1 MTTPLTAQAKWLA
14 DLFGAASTSAE
25 AWPAAMQAVATLQQ
39 DYFQQIAAW
48 WMPGVAT
55 GTGLATAGAP
65 DKRFAGEAWQ
75 RDPRFE
81 MAKQGY
87 LAYSRL
93 VQQAI
98 GAAPIDARAKG
109 QLSFMT
115 RQMLDVAS
123 PANFLA
129 TNPEAQQLMLETGG
143 QSLIDGMQLL
153 LADLLKGRI
162 TMTDENAF
170 EVGRDIATTEGAVI
184 FENELMQVIRY
195 APQTPE
201 VHARPLL
208 MVPPCI
214 NKFYILDLSRDNSLV
229 RYAVEQG
236 HTVFMVSWRSA
247 VPEMARLGWDDYLAS
262 GVMKA
267 IDVAL
272 DATGAEQLN
281 ALGFCLGGTLLSCA
295 AAVERARG
303 LDRLASLTLLTT
315 MLEFGDTGEIGLL
328 TTEQS
333 MTAREA
339 AIGTQGVMRGAE
351 LALTFASLRA
361 NDLIWPYV
369 VNGYLKGKAPPAFDL
384 LYWNADATDLPGPMY
399 CWYVRNTYLEN
410 NLIKPG
416 RTVQCG
422 IPLDLG
428 VLDMPAFLY
437 ASREDH
443 IVPWQTAYASHHV
456 LSGELTFVLGASGHI
471 AGVINPAARNKRSHW
486 TGPRPGGAAEDWLAG
501 ATERPGSWWPDWS
514 TWLAGHAGPMLPA
527 PASPA
532 SAKYPAIEP
541 APGRYVK
548 QKAQ

>member
-48 WMPGVAT
+48 WMPGT
-55 GTGLATAGAP
+55 ESATAGAP
-65 DKRFAGEAWQ
+65 DKRFSGEAWR

-81 MAKQGY
+81 MAMQGY
-87 LAYSRL
+87 LAYSQL

-98 GAAPIDARAKG
+98 GAAPLDARVKG
-109 QLSFMT
+109 QLGFMM
-115 RQMLDVAS
+115 RQLLDVVS

-247 VPEMARLGWDDYLAS
+247 VPEMARLGWDDYLES
-262 GVMKA
+262 GVMRA

-272 DATGAEQLN
+272 DATGADQLN

-295 AAVERARG
+295 ASVERARG

-315 MLEFGDTGEIGLL
+315 MLDFGDTGEIGLL
-328 TTEQS
+328 TTEES
-333 MTAREA
+333 VAAREA

-443 IVPWQTAYASHHV
+443 IVPWQTAYASHRA
-456 LSGELTFVLGASGHI
+456 LSGKLTFVLGASGHI

-486 TGPRPGGAAEDWLAG
+486 TGPRPGEAAEHWLAG
-501 ATERPGSWWPDWS
+501 ATEQPGSWWPDWS
-514 TWLAGHAGPMLPA
+514 AWLAGHAGPMLAA
-527 PASPA
+527 PAGA
-532 SAKYPAIEP
+532 ACAKYPAIEP